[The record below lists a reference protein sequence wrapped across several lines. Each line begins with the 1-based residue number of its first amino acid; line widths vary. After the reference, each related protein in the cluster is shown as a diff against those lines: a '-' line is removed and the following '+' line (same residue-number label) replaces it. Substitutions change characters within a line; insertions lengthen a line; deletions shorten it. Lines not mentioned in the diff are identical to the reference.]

1 MRVLIAIYALL
12 TLSLAFS
19 GPTSS
24 WGSHTFRGHLIW
36 GHEVRSFK
44 PCSMEVEYWIVD
56 RTGGELWDVY
66 RALTHEPYQPLYSE
80 LRGHLGPPPSTGF
93 GADYEK
99 QLTVLELR
107 RAARETLGCKENL
120 GGIEFRASGNEPFWN
135 VKISKDEILFSRLGN
150 PEIVFPYF
158 PPNVSGKRC
167 VYFSKA
173 RHPAPYGIEITID
186 EKRCIDTMSG
196 DHFSFVA
203 TVRLNDQMFA
213 GCAKEGWPTV
223 SETDTAFL
231 GTYMSQLPAAD
242 SPGRVITLSLRVGQT
257 VEMTHDYLNKKAPI
271 VQRGTWERHQ
281 DGTLTVRL
289 SEQDGRPIRHNITFK
304 LVGDRLQA
312 IVYDHNLYGSEG
324 LTLTRQ
330 AGYLSMER
338 LRNIEYKSEFAK
350 NGKAKLTDGVYRE
363 SLVSDSAAELVI
375 MLSQEV
381 AYGDLDGDGAEDAA
395 GVLVTNSGGS
405 GTFRHL
411 AAVLNDNESA
421 RNVAT
426 LFLGD
431 RVKVKSIAIK
441 SGEIVVEMITHGP
454 NDPLCCPTVD
464 VTQKYAL
471 RESQLVDAAIEGL
484 LNRQWVLKSLGTAG
498 SEQPLLPETAI
509 VLEFNADGRLH
520 GSGGC
525 NRYFAAY
532 VTRPGD
538 GLTIK
543 NIGSTRMACP
553 EAFMDQEM
561 RYFEALQRVSA
572 FKVEKDLLQLFYE
585 NSQRVLNFIPSLPR

>member
-1 MRVLIAIYALL
+1 MRVLIAISALL
-12 TLSLAFS
+12 TVSMAFS
-19 GPTSS
+19 GSTPSYD
-24 WGSHTFRGHLIW
+24 SHTFRGHLVW
-36 GHEVRSFK
+36 GHEVRSFI

-56 RTGGELWDVY
+56 RTGGELGDVY
-66 RALTHEPYQPLYSE
+66 RALTHEPYQRLYTE

-93 GADYEK
+93 GAEYEK

-107 RAARETLGCKENL
+107 RAARETLGCKEDL

-135 VKISKDEILFSRLGN
+135 VKISKDEILFSRLGE
-150 PEIVFPYF
+150 PEILFPYF
-158 PPNVSGKRC
+158 PPNVSGNR
-167 VYFSKA
+167 YLYSSRA
-173 RHPAPYGIEITID
+173 RDPAPYGIEITID

-196 DHFSFVA
+196 EHFSFVA

-213 GCAKEGWPTV
+213 GCAKQGWSTF
-223 SETDTAFL
+223 SETDTDFL
-231 GTYMSQLPAAD
+231 GTYMARLPAAD

-257 VEMTHDYLNKKAPI
+257 VEMTHDYLNNEAPI
-271 VQRGTWERHQ
+271 IQQGTWERHQ
-281 DGTLTVRL
+281 DGTLTVRF
-289 SEQDGRPIRHNITFK
+289 SEQDGRPIRHNLTFK

-312 IVYDHNLYGSEG
+312 LVYDHNLYGSEG

-330 AGYLSMER
+330 ARYLSMER

-363 SLVSDSAAELVI
+363 RLVSDSAAELVV

-381 AYGDLDGDGAEDAA
+381 AYGDLDGDGTEDAA
-395 GVLVTNSGGS
+395 GVLITNSGGS

-411 AAVLNDNESA
+411 AAVLNDNGWA
-421 RNVAT
+421 RNAAT

-431 RVKVKSIAIK
+431 RVKVKSLAIR

-454 NDPLCCPTVD
+454 DDPMCCPTVD

-471 RESQLVDAAIEGL
+471 WESQLVNLAIERL
-484 LNRQWVLKSLGTAG
+484 LNRQWVLKSLGPAG
-498 SEQPLLPETAI
+498 SEEPLLPETAI
-509 VLEFNADGRLH
+509 VLEFTGDGRLH

-532 VTRPGD
+532 VTRSGN

-553 EAFMDQEM
+553 KAIMDQEM
-561 RYFEALQRVSA
+561 RYFEALQSVSA
-572 FKVEKDLLQLFYE
+572 FSVEKDLLQLFYE
-585 NSQRVLNFIPSLPR
+585 NGQRVLNFILSLH